1 MWKCKNCG
9 EEIEDTFDAC
19 WNCGTNKDGTP
30 TKNEDVFEEDEDYEE
45 LINEKKSK
53 RKLSSTEKRMC
64 KRYKDAYFTSKTGV
78 LIGSVVKTIGWIVG
92 FLIIML
98 GIVSLASGTN
108 EILGGTIILIGVVFG
123 VSLYVMGIIVC
134 TVSQNLMANLDQAVN
149 TSPFLSKD
157 QIKKVMKL

>member
-1 MWKCKNCG
+1 
-9 EEIEDTFDAC
+9 
-19 WNCGTNKDGTP
+19 
-30 TKNEDVFEEDEDYEE
+30 
-45 LINEKKSK
+45 
-53 RKLSSTEKRMC
+53 
-64 KRYKDAYFTSKTGV
+64 
-78 LIGSVVKTIGWIVG
+78 
-92 FLIIML
+92 ML